1 MSTLVG
7 SSAFTARPA
16 LRSASARDA
25 RGRATSAPSRRYPS
39 SVVCR
44 ADGNPFVEGWLDL
57 SATVTGG
64 GADLGISELAENL
77 GSDVYMDINGWHLF
91 LKDAKY
97 HIPLARIVSNRIAA
111 DGNRFDEQ
119 AVLQI
124 LKDCPVKVG
133 GGKSTVK
140 LFDLMPNMCVQ
151 DFTKIVEDY
160 VDDL

>member
-1 MSTLVG
+1 MSTLAR
-7 SSAFTARPA
+7 SSAFTAPPA
-16 LRSASARDA
+16 LRLASVRDA
-25 RGRATSAPSRRYPS
+25 RGRAASAPSRRPPS

-44 ADGNPFVEGWLDL
+44 AENPFVEGWLDL

-64 GADLGISELAENL
+64 GAELGISELAENL

-97 HIPLARIVSNRIAA
+97 HVPLARIVSNQIAA

-119 AVLQI
+119 AVVQI

-133 GGKSTVK
+133 GGKGVVK

>member
-1 MSTLVG
+1 MSSIARSTA
-7 SSAFTARPA
+7 SAARIATRPA
-16 LRSASARDA
+16 SVRDA
-25 RGRATSAPSRRYPS
+25 TRRATSATPKRASNAS
-39 SVVCR
+39 HLCR
-44 ADGNPFVEGWLDL
+44 SGNPFVEGWLDL
-57 SATVTGG
+57 SNTVTGG
-64 GADLGISELAENL
+64 GNDLGISELAENL

-97 HIPLARIVSNRIAA
+97 HVPLARIVSNRIAS

-140 LFDLMPNMCVQ
+140 LFDLMPNICVQ

-160 VDDL
+160 VKDL